1 MAGIKELNS
10 IYACFL
16 YKGHNKDRENSR
28 SYRTI
33 STCPLISKALDS
45 YVRELSLRGWNEV
58 QADTQYQGTGMTHD
72 LASLLLTETLQ
83 YSLNVAKKPVF
94 ALFLDAKS
102 AFDRVMREVLIRNL
116 YFAGTDD
123 QRLIYLNQRLS

>member
-1 MAGIKELNS
+1 MAIARLKLDHIDKDVNDLYSITALHYIHAGDAGLDHFFYLLNTIIENVNLAGINELNS

-45 YVRELSLRGWNEV
+45 YIRELSLRGWDEV

-72 LASLLLTETLQ
+72 LASLLLTET
-83 YSLNVAKKPVF
+83 P
-94 ALFLDAKS
+94 
-102 AFDRVMREVLIRNL
+102 R
-116 YFAGTDD
+116 
-123 QRLIYLNQRLS
+123 